1 MEDVVSNKVR
11 GKGGGKDVNGIN
23 VYKKEDYM
31 SLDWF
36 PKKKE
41 DYKKYEMMCFNLL
54 HISECV
60 YDTSIGECRQKKK
73 EDCSDYKKALMKEE
87 TFEQYNEAINECS
100 SALIKML
107 DKEKILK
114 ASWKAIPDIHE
125 EVNEYELR
133 ADNGDYSPNE
143 HERMLMEDF
152 AHGLVEEI
160 VDKVTQ
166 AFIDYMKGGV

>member
-1 MEDVVSNKVR
+1 
-11 GKGGGKDVNGIN
+11 
-23 VYKKEDYM
+23 M

-87 TFEQYNEAINECS
+87 TFEQYNQAIDDCQ
-100 SALIKML
+100 SAVMKML
-107 DKEKILK
+107 DKEEIERVIEKTHFYLGDK
-114 ASWKAIPDIHE
+114 DIKF
-125 EVNEYELR
+125 L
-133 ADNGDYSPNE
+133 AQ
-143 HERMLMEDF
+143 
-152 AHGLVEEI
+152 AI
-160 VDKVTQ
+160 VDYWK
-166 AFIDYMKGGV
+166 DYMKGRV